1 MVSKLFVVRNL
12 LSGLV
17 DQSYVICN
25 EAVAA
30 VELCVP
36 YSRRS
41 PLDEW
46 QLVLVGEINL
56 ETGMIVTTS
65 HVIVPWDTRRLA
77 SASAAVME

>member
-17 DQSYVICN
+17 DQSYIVCN
-25 EAVAA
+25 ETVAA

-46 QLVLVGEINL
+46 QLVCVGEINL

-65 HVIVPWDTRRLA
+65 QVIVPWDTRRLGA
-77 SASAAVME
+77 SSPQVGD

>member
-1 MVSKLFVVRNL
+1 MISKLFVVRNL

-17 DQSYVICN
+17 DQSYIICN
-25 EAVAA
+25 ETVAA

-56 ETGMIVTTS
+56 ETAQIASTS
-65 HVIVPWDTRRLA
+65 QVIVPWDTRRLGSIPA
-77 SASAAVME
+77 PVAE

>member
-1 MVSKLFVVRNL
+1 MVSKIFVVRNL

-17 DQSYVICN
+17 DQSYVVCN
-25 EAVAA
+25 EKVAA

-46 QLVLVGEINL
+46 QLLLVGEINL
-56 ETGMIVTTS
+56 ETSQILSTAQV
-65 HVIVPWDTRRLA
+65 VVPWDTRRID
-77 SASAAVME
+77 SIHVPVTD

>member
-1 MVSKLFVVRNL
+1 MISKLFVVRNL

-17 DQSYVICN
+17 DQSYIICN
-25 EAVAA
+25 ETVAA

-56 ETGMIVTTS
+56 ETAQIVS
-65 HVIVPWDTRRLA
+65 VPHVVVPWDTRRLGSIPA
-77 SASAAVME
+77 PVAE

>member
-1 MVSKLFVVRNL
+1 MISKLFVVRNL

-17 DQSYVICN
+17 DQAYIVCN
-25 EAVAA
+25 ETVAA

-46 QLVLVGEINL
+46 QLVVVGEINL
-56 ETGMIVTTS
+56 ETGTISTIPQV
-65 HVIVPWDTRRLA
+65 VIPWDTRRL
-77 SASAAVME
+77 SPVTPSEGV

>member
-1 MVSKLFVVRNL
+1 MISKLFVVRNL

-17 DQSYVICN
+17 DQSYIVCN
-25 EAVAA
+25 ETVAA

-46 QLVLVGEINL
+46 QLLQVGEINL
-56 ETGMIVTTS
+56 ETAQIVSTS
-65 HVIVPWDTRRLA
+65 QIIIPWDTRRLG
-77 SASAAVME
+77 SAVAPGAE